1 MKNMKKI
8 SRLLALALCL
18 ALCLTLLAGCG
29 GSSDDTASTAT
40 TSTSSAAT
48 AADPTAPDTY
58 KVFTYGA
65 DANSTTFDPYADLQ
79 TKSGA
84 ALCNAVGETL
94 WKLDSDGNV
103 EYKLATDAQWTGDL
117 ELTISLQQGVVYSNG
132 NPFTSAD
139 VLYTLEHMRDTDR
152 TTSMVASVDFDNTYC
167 PDDNTIVVEFTAY
180 DAAFFSMLG
189 ACNSVILD
197 KETCEADPAFS
208 WFVGTGPYKLEK
220 WEESVA
226 YTLTRN
232 DYYWGDLP
240 YYDEIDIKFYSSE
253 STLYSDF
260 AAGNLDA
267 IYVTESTYINN
278 LASGAVSNAML
289 VQRAQSSVNG
299 FTLAVNDSTKGTL
312 SDINIRKA
320 FAHALDIETIV
331 NSIGEGIYLPADSIL
346 TESSWA
352 YESQGVYEYD
362 PELAAQYLAAAGYSK
377 DNPLNLTLVA
387 EATSFQ
393 SALAE
398 AAQAYLAE
406 IGINLDISG
415 MGDFA
420 TILPMLISGD
430 MDVSI
435 GSPSSESS
443 DDPAALLQ
451 QLGPDSD
458 NDLLRIEIP
467 EVSTLFT
474 QAASSRD
481 NAERAALYAEYQ
493 EAVHDQ
499 YLFIPM
505 WIGTLNYG
513 VLATHT
519 SFQNAL
525 DANNTFNPCL
535 LTD

>member
-1 MKNMKKI
+1 
-8 SRLLALALCL
+8 
-18 ALCLTLLAGCG
+18 
-29 GSSDDTASTAT
+29 
-40 TSTSSAAT
+40 
-48 AADPTAPDTY
+48 
-58 KVFTYGA
+58 
-65 DANSTTFDPYADLQ
+65 
-79 TKSGA
+79 
-84 ALCNAVGETL
+84 
-94 WKLDSDGNV
+94 
-103 EYKLATDAQWTGDL
+103 
-117 ELTISLQQGVVYSNG
+117 
-132 NPFTSAD
+132 
-139 VLYTLEHMRDTDR
+139 
-152 TTSMVASVDFDNTYC
+152 
-167 PDDNTIVVEFTAY
+167 
-180 DAAFFSMLG
+180 
-189 ACNSVILD
+189 
-197 KETCEADPAFS
+197 
-208 WFVGTGPYKLEK
+208 VGTGPYKLEK

-232 DYYWGDLP
+232 DYYWGDQP

-289 VQRAQSSVNG
+289 VQRAQNSVNG

-331 NSIGEGIYLPADSIL
+331 NSIGEGVYLPADSIL

-362 PELAAQYLAAAGYSK
+362 PEAAAEYLAAAGYSK
-377 DNPLNLTLVA
+377 DNPLTLTLVA

-443 DDPAALLQ
+443 ADPAALLQ

-467 EVSTLFT
+467 EVSSLFT

-481 NAERAALYAEYQ
+481 NTERAELYAEYQ